1 MADGVQMVERTL
13 SHDPIGGLCVCWAII
28 WPWEN
33 GGERDYFFRAFLRQ
47 FVANP

>member
-1 MADGVQMVERTL
+1 MVERTL

-33 GGERDYFFRAFLRQ
+33 GGEIIFSVLF
-47 FVANP
+47 FVAVSLK